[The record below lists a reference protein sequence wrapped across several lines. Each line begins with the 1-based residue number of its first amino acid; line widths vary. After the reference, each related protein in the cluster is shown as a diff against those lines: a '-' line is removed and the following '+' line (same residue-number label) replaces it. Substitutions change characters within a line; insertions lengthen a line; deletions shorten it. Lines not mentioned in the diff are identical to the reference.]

1 MHSLEDLILHMRQFA
16 KARDWEQFHNPKNL
30 CMALSVEV
38 AEACEHFQWLNAEEA
53 ANLPEVTRQAVALEL
68 ADIQMYLVR
77 LADQL
82 GIDLWQAINT
92 KAALNETKYP
102 QDLVRGKADKH
113 TAYQDKTGDL

>member
-1 MHSLEDLILHMRQFA
+1 MHSLEELTLYMRQFA

-38 AEACEHFQWLNAEEA
+38 AEACEHFQWLSAEQA
-53 ANLPEVTRQAVALEL
+53 ANLPEAKRDAVALEL

-92 KAALNETKYP
+92 KAALNEAKYP
-102 QDLVRGKADKH
+102 QDLVRGKADKY
-113 TAYQDKTGDL
+113 TAYQDKT